1 MCVLW
6 AQVVDW
12 RLGRLCSK
20 CNTSQMKVWQHDWIA
35 RWALYSP
42 QKVALKEHE
51 SGHDITYGALNA
63 LADNIAAHL
72 HHQYQVIPLDRV
84 VVLAEYSIQL
94 VALFSAAQKMGFA
107 IVPINYRLTKPEILE
122 ILLDAKPSLIL
133 TEEKFQHLIDDK
145 FSATTQDFAVLRSL
159 PNVVLH
165 TDFKVEE
172 DDPIFIIY
180 TSGTTGKPKGVK
192 YTHKMAF
199 WNSINTSISLKLTT
213 ESKTINVMPPFH
225 TGGWNVL
232 LLPFLHHGA
241 YTYLCKKFEP
251 DVVLEQLEKQK
262 CNIFMGVPTMLAM
275 MANEP
280 SFPTVDISYLDYM
293 IVGGESM
300 PIPLIETY
308 ADKGVAIRQGYGMT
322 EVGPNLTSLHQDD
335 AIRKKGS
342 IGRPNFYVRHK
353 IIDDQGKDCKAMEA
367 GELWLSG
374 PMVTPGYWNNPSA
387 TKDAFSDDGQWFKT
401 GDIVLEDGD
410 KYIYIIDR
418 LKNMYI
424 SGGENVYPAEIERV
438 LRKLDGIQECAV
450 IGVKDEKWGEVGKGF
465 IVTQKPMSEADIK
478 AFCAV
483 NLAKFKVP
491 KYFVFIPNLP
501 KTDSGKIDRKALKL
515 L

>member
-1 MCVLW
+1 M
-6 AQVVDW
+6 
-12 RLGRLCSK
+12 R
-20 CNTSQMKVWQHDWIA
+20 VWQHDWLT

-42 QKVALKEHE
+42 QKLALKEHE
-51 SGHDITYGALNA
+51 TGDDITYGQLNA
-63 LADNIAAHL
+63 YSNNIVANL
-72 HHQYQVIPLDRV
+72 HQYYHVRPLDRV
-84 VVLAEYSIQL
+84 VVLAEFCIPL

-107 IVPINYRLTKPEILE
+107 LVPINYRLSKPEILE
-122 ILLDAKPSLIL
+122 ILHDANPVLIL
-133 TEEKFQHLIDDK
+133 VEKKFQHLVDAEYTHK
-145 FSATTQDFAVLRSL
+145 TKDFAMLNSFSNL
-159 PNVVLH
+159 NL
-165 TDFKVEE
+165 TLDFQVNE

-199 WNSINTSISLKLTT
+199 WNSINTSISLKLTS

-251 DVVLEQLEKQK
+251 NVVLEQLELQK

-275 MANEP
+275 MSQDPKFGAIDLT
-280 SFPTVDISYLDYM
+280 SLDYM

-308 ADKGVAIRQGYGMT
+308 AEKGVAIRQGYGMT

-342 IGRPNFYVRHK
+342 IGRPNFYVNYR
-353 IIDDQGKDCKAMEA
+353 IINEDGEDCKANEP
-367 GELWLSG
+367 GELWLAG
-374 PMVTPGYWNNPSA
+374 PMVTPGYWNNPTA
-387 TKDAFSDDGQWFKT
+387 TKDAYGDDGQWFKT
-401 GDIVLEDGD
+401 GDIVLEDDD

-438 LRKLDGIQECAV
+438 LRRMDGIHECAV
-450 IGVKDEKWGEVGKGF
+450 IGVHDDKWGEVGKGF
-465 IVTQKPMSEADIK
+465 IVTHHSMTEEEIK
-478 AFCAV
+478 GYCTM

-491 KYFVFIPNLP
+491 KYLVFVAELP